1 MLQYAFK
8 IIFWIGEKME
18 NIDLESFMKNPAIT
32 QPMAVKKGNDDIC
45 LALND
50 EDLLLSIVVP
60 NMEACNLEQQGE
72 SLEVMQSKA
81 QQIAQ
86 TMKMDI

>member
-1 MLQYAFK
+1 
-8 IIFWIGEKME
+8 ME
-18 NIDLESFMKNPAIT
+18 NIELESFMKNTTIDK
-32 QPMAVKKGNDDIC
+32 PMAVKKGNDEIC
-45 LALND
+45 IALND

-81 QQIAQ
+81 QKIAQ

>member
-1 MLQYAFK
+1 
-8 IIFWIGEKME
+8 ME
-18 NIDLESFMKNPAIT
+18 NIELEDFMKNTAVNK
-32 QPMAVKKGNDDIC
+32 PMAIKKGNDDIC
-45 LALND
+45 LAIND

-81 QQIAQ
+81 EQIAQ
-86 TMKMDI
+86 SIKMDV